1 MGGWRRYLELQAQ
14 AKTGLGSGLFIWAL
28 LAATFAILTAAF
40 ILLVAFIW
48 LAERYDPLRAAAAL
62 AGFSCW
68 LRLLRSFAVC
78 GRGAGRW
85 NAPSSPWRRAET
97 RSGSTRKSSAA
108 QFRSAVPSAGAS
120 SFRCWPSA
128 FSPPAPGW
136 NGLAATDR
144 SSRASRTA
152 AASLLE
158 RRKDFGLL
166 LQVVVRV
173 LSNGREPTSLPA
185 VEPVTLR
192 RNT

>member
-48 LAERYDPLRAAAAL
+48 LAERYDPCAQQRRSL
-62 AGFSCW
+62 AFSCW
-68 LRLLRSFAVC
+68 LRLLRSFAVFC
-78 GRGAGRW
+78 RGAGQW

-97 RSGSTRKSSAA
+97 RLGSTRKCSVV

-128 FSPPAPGW
+128 FSPGTGMEWFGRDRPQVESEQ
-136 NGLAATDR
+136 NG
-144 SSRASRTA
+144 
-152 AASLLE
+152 
-158 RRKDFGLL
+158 RRKLA
-166 LQVVVRV
+166 R
-173 LSNGREPTSLPA
+173 A
-185 VEPVTLR
+185 A
-192 RNT
+192 